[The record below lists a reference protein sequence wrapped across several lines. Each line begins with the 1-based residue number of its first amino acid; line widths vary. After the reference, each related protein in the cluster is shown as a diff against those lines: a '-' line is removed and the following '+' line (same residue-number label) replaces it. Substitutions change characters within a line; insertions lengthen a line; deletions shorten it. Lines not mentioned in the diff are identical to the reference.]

1 MPTTIRATLRRP
13 PTPAE
18 QALIKSWWAERGHDA
33 TFTLLSPDDDALA
46 KRATASGTGMNGG
59 IRKGATP

>member
-1 MPTTIRATLRRP
+1 MTTIQFTLPRP

-18 QALIKSWWAERGHDA
+18 QALIESWWAERGHDV
-33 TFTLLSPDDDALA
+33 TITLLSPADDALA

-59 IRKGATP
+59 TRKGATL

>member
-1 MPTTIRATLRRP
+1 MPTTIRAALCRP

-18 QALIKSWWAERGHDA
+18 QTLIKSWWAERGHDV
-33 TFTLLSPDDDALA
+33 TITLLSPADDALA
-46 KRATASGTGMNGG
+46 RRAKASGTGMNGG